1 MSDADLPSAL
11 APIVCLPIGK
21 LHYLFLDSFP
31 LFTTSKNVGKDK
43 ALRCR
48 PHPRAEIRAHFSL
61 WLLHLFL
68 KGLLLRRL
76 SNATITNFDIRQ
88 PRPRAY
94 TMRGGAAT
102 VHPSANRYRRRSQR
116 PAG

>member
-43 ALRCR
+43 ALCCR
-48 PHPRAEIRAHFSL
+48 
-61 WLLHLFL
+61 
-68 KGLLLRRL
+68 LLRRL
-76 SNATITNFDIRQ
+76 KAKLGWSRCPAACLAMKCHSMPGYDVSPPNSQMSDVRCQWQVGRGFFADI
-88 PRPRAY
+88 
-94 TMRGGAAT
+94 
-102 VHPSANRYRRRSQR
+102 
-116 PAG
+116 

>member
-43 ALRCR
+43 ALCCR
-48 PHPRAEIRAHFSL
+48 
-61 WLLHLFL
+61 
-68 KGLLLRRL
+68 LLRRL
-76 SNATITNFDIRQ
+76 KAKVLKHKISNILVYRVFSTLKTKLF
-88 PRPRAY
+88 
-94 TMRGGAAT
+94 G
-102 VHPSANRYRRRSQR
+102 VSADDQILCRYRGRKTRAVTVFYVKHNIS
-116 PAG
+116 